1 MSKRVP
7 PNEAQPVVQRI
18 RCRYTKSGRM
28 RFASHRDFQRSLER
42 AVRRAG
48 IPIAF
53 SGGFSPRP
61 RISYANAAPTGAA
74 SQAEYLEIGLRES
87 CDLVAVR
94 ADLNEA
100 LPNGFDFAEMVPAA
114 GGKLAERLEA
124 SLWELQL
131 GGVTVAEVDAAV
143 EVLRSNSSVVF
154 SRITKSGRKE
164 IDLLAPWRSHEV
176 LSGKTTLGESC
187 AILRVVVRHT
197 TPAVRPDDFLTV
209 LVERTDLAAPS
220 SAVITR
226 LAQGPLLES
235 SGMPGDPLAQG

>member
-42 AVRRAG
+42 AIRRAG

-74 SQAEYLEIGLRES
+74 SQAEYIEIGLNRP
-87 CDLVAVR
+87 CDPEVVR
-94 ADLNEA
+94 LEVSNA
-100 LPNGFDFAEMVPAA
+100 LPDGFDIAEMVVA
-114 GGKLAERLEA
+114 GPGKLADYLEA
-124 SLWELQL
+124 SQWELEL
-131 GGVTVAEVDAAV
+131 RGLSADSVRDAVD
-143 EVLRSNSSVVF
+143 VLLSDPPVVF
-154 SRITKSGRKE
+154 SRVTKSGRKDV
-164 IDLLAPWRSHEV
+164 DLAAPWLSHEV
-176 LSGKTTLGESC
+176 LSGKPTLGESC
-187 AILRVVVRHT
+187 AILRVVVRHVI
-197 TPAVRPDDFLTV
+197 PAVRPDDVLAV

-220 SAVITR
+220 SALITR